1 MFFPFLNF
9 FSLQDLV
16 CLRHPSLELMKR
28 YKVVYGSV
36 SPAQIEK
43 LHRAIREV
51 KSTVP
56 DLDLE
61 QLFSLTPA
69 NDEYFGSKIKLSFNP
84 QLPNEAELSYLKNL
98 LDKSKKPVSVGKDIT
113 LSYDVLEAQNR
124 ERKSVQQASIQFLCG
139 QLL

>member
-1 MFFPFLNF
+1 
-9 FSLQDLV
+9 
-16 CLRHPSLELMKR
+16 MKR

-36 SPAQIEK
+36 GPAQIEK
-43 LHRAIREV
+43 LHRTIREV

-61 QLFSLTPA
+61 QLFSITPD

-84 QLPNEAELSYLKNL
+84 QLPNESELSYLKNL
-98 LDKSKKPVSVGKDIT
+98 LDKSKKPDPLGKDIT

-124 ERKSVQQASIQFLCG
+124 ERKSAEQASRHFLLV
-139 QLL
+139 QLLCN